1 MKRVLVILG
10 LLVGS
15 LAFAWWWRR
24 TKKAVAV
31 SVAGGDVTVA
41 NLEAIEERQ
50 VWEYTG
56 LERWFAWVQ
65 PNPFAQTLGSPGVTR
80 FPEGSLWDKLPA
92 LPGWRVI
99 PDVSR
104 EGVAARRFS
113 VGAVGLSAE
122 EWRGQFRPRIVTV
135 GEAAYLGVNTTPVPD
150 TYE

>member
-1 MKRVLVILG
+1 MKRILVILA

-24 TKKAVAV
+24 SKKPLAL
-31 SVAGGDVTVA
+31 SVAGGDVTVS

-56 LERWFAWVQ
+56 LERWYAWTQ
-65 PNPFAQTLGSPGVTR
+65 PNPFAQNLDSPGVTR

-92 LPGWRVI
+92 LPGWRCV
-99 PDVSR
+99 PDGTAAGR
-104 EGVAARRFS
+104 AARRFA
-113 VGAVGLSAE
+113 VQAVGLDAD
-122 EWRGQFRPRIVTV
+122 EWRGQFRPKIVTV
-135 GEAAYLGVNTTPVPD
+135 GEAAYLGVNTTPVPE